1 MHVAYGPRNGVMVE
15 CILKIEGSSSASMS
29 ECINKHE
36 HHDSQANGRRGCERR
51 DDGVDGRRDGYGGSG
66 ERSTIEL

>member
-51 DDGVDGRRDGYGGSG
+51 DDG
-66 ERSTIEL
+66 